1 MQQKDYEFQ
10 IKEAGEDTPS
20 ITAYASTFDR
30 DPDSYGDVVAKGAFA
45 DSLAKWEES
54 GNCIP
59 LLFGHRTDDP
69 MMNIGKV
76 VKASEDERGLLIEAE
91 FDMENPNGAYAHKLV
106 MEKRLCKL
114 SFAYDVL
121 DYGYI
126 ELEDGTKAT
135 ELRKMDIFEV
145 SLVPIPANQHAE
157 VVSAKDAPADTPE
170 DAAEGEKAGRRNSKA
185 DEEELSKISDLA
197 GEIQST
203 VSGLMAAGDESEPKD
218 EEEPKEEPSKAKSA
232 QDDEPDEANEGEAE
246 DDGEDEEETNPEKE
260 KCNMANAKDIIDTLG
275 KSAEGA
281 ADQLTAPAKSI
292 GEFAS
297 KNLAGKLEKGGR
309 FARMTPEFKANND
322 VQTIPAAIGPAIM
335 DYDRNIVGVRKTLG
349 LADLFATET
358 ITGNALT
365 YYVEQAVEGDYSAV
379 AENGQKPQIHFAD
392 PVPKTVSLTKLAAF
406 YKESDEII
414 SDAQWLA
421 SSIDNRAVYLLDVK
435 EEKHLLTTLLGTE
448 GLGVLSLAAPGTI
461 TLPEI
466 KKAKTAV
473 KLATGMT
480 ADTVVINPADYDELV
495 IGSLTEKY
503 FVNPWAAE
511 EPRLWGMAVYQ
522 SEEIPAGTCLVGAFR
537 TGASVIRKGGKSV
550 EVANTNE
557 DDFTNNRVTVRIEE
571 RLALAVRYPGA
582 FCKVA

>member
-1 MQQKDYEFQ
+1 MNQKDYEFQ
-10 IKEAGEDTPS
+10 VKEAGEDTPS

-30 DPDSYGDVVAKGAFA
+30 EPDSYGDVVARGAFA
-45 DSLAKWEES
+45 DSLKKWEES
-54 GNCIP
+54 GNSIP

-76 VKASEDERGLLIEAE
+76 TKAVEDERGLLIEAE
-91 FDMENPNGAYAHKLV
+91 FDMDNPNGAYAHKLV

-114 SFAYDVL
+114 SFAFDVL
-121 DYGYI
+121 DQGTVT
-126 ELEDGTKAT
+126 LEDGTKAN
-135 ELRKMDIFEV
+135 ELRKMDIYEV

-157 VVSAKDAPADTPE
+157 VVSAKDAPAETPE
-170 DAAEGEKAGRRNSKA
+170 DSADGEKAGRRNSKA
-185 DEEELSKISDLA
+185 DEEELNRISDLA
-197 GEIQST
+197 GEIQEV
-203 VSGLMAAGDESEPKD
+203 VSGLTAAGDTSEPETD
-218 EEEPKEEPSKAKSA
+218 EEPKEEPAEAKSE
-232 QDDEPDEANEGEAE
+232 QDDEPSKANEGEPE
-246 DDGEDEEETNPEKE
+246 DDGEDEDETKPEKE
-260 KCNMANAKDIIDTLG
+260 SNTMDKNIIDTIG

-281 ADQLTAPAKSI
+281 ADMQTAPAKSL
-292 GEFAS
+292 GEFAT

-309 FARMTPEFKANND
+309 FARMTPEFKASTD
-322 VQTIPAAIGPAIM
+322 VQTIPSAIGPAIM

-358 ITGNALT
+358 IQGNALT
-365 YYVEQAVEGDYSAV
+365 YYVEQAVEGGYNAV

-392 PVPKTVSLTKLAAF
+392 PVAKTVSLTKLAAF

-421 SSIDNRAVYLLDVK
+421 SSIDNRAVYLMDLK
-435 EEKHLLTTLLGTE
+435 EEGHLLTTLLGTS
-448 GLGVLSLAAPGTI
+448 GLGTLTLSQTGTI

-480 ADTVVINPADYDELV
+480 ADTVVINPTDYDKLI

-503 FVNPWAAE
+503 FVNPWGAE

-522 SEEIPAGTCLVGAFR
+522 SEEITEGTCLVGAFR
-537 TGASVIRKGGKSV
+537 QGASVIRKGGKSV

-557 DDFTNNRVTVRIEE
+557 DDFTNNRVTIRVEE

>member
-1 MQQKDYEFQ
+1 MNQKDYEFQ
-10 IKEAGEDTPS
+10 VKEAGEDTPS

-30 DPDSYGDVVAKGAFA
+30 DPDSYGDVVARGAFA
-45 DSLAKWEES
+45 DSLKKWEES
-54 GNCIP
+54 GNSIP

-76 VKASEDERGLLIEAE
+76 TKAVEDDRGLLVEAE
-91 FDMENPNGAYAHKLV
+91 FDMDNPNGAYAHKLV

-114 SFAYDVL
+114 SFAFDVL
-121 DYGYI
+121 EQDTVT
-126 ELEDGTKAT
+126 LEDGTKAN

-157 VVSAKDAPADTPE
+157 VVSAKDAPAETPE
-170 DAAEGEKAGRRNSKA
+170 DAADGEKAGRRNSKA
-185 DEEELSKISDLA
+185 DEEELNRISDLA
-197 GEIQST
+197 GEIQQV
-203 VSGLMAAGDESEPKD
+203 VSGLTSAGDTSESKPED
-218 EEEPKEEPSKAKSA
+218 DQKEEPTEAKSDK
-232 QDDEPDEANEGEAE
+232 DDEQTEANACKPDGG
-246 DDGEDEEETNPEKE
+246 DDDENENKPKKEESDMDT
-260 KCNMANAKDIIDTLG
+260 AIIDTIG
-275 KSAEGA
+275 KSAETA
-281 ADQLTAPAKSI
+281 ADVQTATAKSL
-292 GEFAS
+292 GEFAA

-309 FARMTPEFKANND
+309 FARMTPEFKANTD
-322 VQTIPAAIGPAIM
+322 VQTIPSAIGPAIM

-358 ITGNALT
+358 IQGNALT
-365 YYVEQAVEGDYSAV
+365 YYVEQAVEGDYNAV

-392 PVPKTVSLTKLAAF
+392 PVAKTVSLTKLAAY

-421 SSIDNRAVYLLDVK
+421 SSIDNRAVYLMDLK
-435 EEKHLLTTLLGTE
+435 EEGHLLTTLLNTS
-448 GLGVLSLAAPGTI
+448 GLGTLTLSQTGTI

-480 ADTVVINPADYDELV
+480 ADTVVINPADYDKLV

-503 FVNPWAAE
+503 FVNPWGAE

-522 SEEIPAGTCLVGAFR
+522 SEEIAEGTCLVGAFR
-537 TGASVIRKGGKSV
+537 QGASVIRKGGKSV